1 MTDAEFI
8 MRSEAKQHK
17 ANGRAVYNR
26 ASRGGSKRCRLPS
39 DNLTKAQLKK
49 MNGEIIVMQMNKPIA
64 WSEFKRYSPE
74 LQKEYIENLAVKY
87 GARQLDIAEMFGVDK
102 SNLNKYLAEIT
113 PGVFTLQRKKKIDP
127 RWEAFIRGEAKSIQP
142 EVSENDTLDEPL
154 EAENDTLE
162 EVVESNNL
170 NSNYDSTFVNAMH
183 GNVSFKGDPYAIFAK
198 AVKLFDEGKH
208 YTITISFR
216 EEDEEC

>member
-74 LQKEYIENLAVKY
+74 LQREYIENLVAKY
-87 GARQLDIAEMFGVDK
+87 GARQLDIAEMFGIDK
-102 SNLNKYLAEIT
+102 SHLNKYLSGIA
-113 PGVFTLQRKKKIDP
+113 PGIFASHRKKYIDP
-127 RWEAFIRGEAKSIQP
+127 RWKAFIEGNIAEPQP
-142 EVSENDTLDEPL
+142 IIE
-154 EAENDTLE
+154 EAEPCIKE
-162 EVVESNNL
+162 ETIEAPKTKVPDSNSYN
-170 NSNYDSTFVNAMH
+170 STFVNTMH

-216 EEDEEC
+216 EENEDAEA